1 MNKHDFEK
9 ILDTV
14 CNALTV
20 ECRTEAK
27 FDNGLAFENR
37 VREVLDP
44 LLGDDEPKVDFN
56 PNILTFP
63 DIVLG
68 KFGVEVKHTKRD
80 SWRSNANS
88 AFQGTRD
95 ENVAHIYIVYGKMGG
110 EPAVAWNRYE
120 DCVVHVRV
128 THSPHFDV
136 CINAKESLFDKMG
149 VTYEEFSSLS
159 VEGKMRHVRRYYA
172 RHVAKPS
179 RNGRRPFLWWLGD
192 EHPTLGDEH
201 PTLDEPTLFD

>member
-27 FDNGLAFENR
+27 FNNAFAFENR
-37 VREVLDP
+37 VRKVIDP

-56 PNILTFP
+56 PSVTAFP
-63 DIVLG
+63 DIALG
-68 KFGVEVKHTKRD
+68 KFGVEVKLTKKD
-80 SWRSNANS
+80 SWRSNGNS
-88 AFQGTRD
+88 VLQSTRD
-95 ENVAHIYIVYGKMGG
+95 KNIAHIYIVYGKMGG

-120 DCVVHVRV
+120 DCIVHVRV
-128 THSPHFDV
+128 SHSPHFEV
-136 CINAKESLFDKMG
+136 SINAKESLFDKMG

-159 VEGKMRHVRRYYA
+159 MEGKMQHIRRYA
-172 RHVAKPS
+172 RGIK
-179 RNGRRPFLWWLGD
+179 RTRRQRENLWWLGD
-192 EHPTLGDEH
+192 AH